1 MINFLLT
8 TFIGVLFF
16 FVIFGKE
23 TVPILSQYLIYVP
36 SIAMLVANLLFLLLA
51 SVSSAYAIFLSTRL
65 TIDEGS

>member
-1 MINFLLT
+1 MVNFLLT

-23 TVPILSQYLIYVP
+23 KVPIHSQYLIYVP
-36 SIAMLVANLLFLLLA
+36 SIAMLVNLLFLLLA
-51 SVSSAYAIFLSTRL
+51 PVSSAYAIFLSTRL

>member
-1 MINFLLT
+1 MVNFLLT

-23 TVPILSQYLIYVP
+23 TVPILSQYLIYFP
-36 SIAMLVANLLFLLLA
+36 SIAMLVANLLFLLFA
-51 SVSSAYAIFLSTRL
+51 PVSSAYAIILSTRL